1 MVKMLFDE
9 EIFQRLESLADQ
21 PEKTRSSFWEHELKD
36 FRFTSDGKMSGL
48 ICIGNL
54 SQKNSKIHKL
64 THWLL
69 QTPYRYFTKNSI
81 NFEMCY
87 TATKLV
93 AERQGRAVTLDMLRQ
108 TLSLAVIVDNLDLNK
123 CSGINLVI
131 GDGYGVMSSL
141 LKLLFPK
148 KLLVTINLSTPLLI
162 DLYYA
167 KKALPKEKFGLAETK
182 GDLNNMLKDKDLGL
196 IGITADN
203 LRILSAIDI
212 GFAANLHSMQEM
224 TNSVISSYFDILR
237 SNKNKGTTLYCCN
250 RIYKELYDGE
260 KIIFSE
266 YPWDKN
272 DKIIFDDI
280 CPWDNF
286 EYNLKPPFWHPNPNK
301 KQHRLVVLQA
311 TAN

>member
-1 MVKMLFDE
+1 MLFDE

-54 SQKNSKIHKL
+54 SQKNSKIHNL

-69 QTPYRYFTKNSI
+69 QTPYRYFTKNSK

-87 TATKLV
+87 NATKLV

-123 CSGINLVI
+123 CSGVNLVI

-167 KKALPKEKFGLAETK
+167 KQALPKEKFGLAETK
-182 GDLNNMLKDKDLGL
+182 GDLSNMLKDKEVGL

-250 RIYKELYDGE
+250 RIHKELYDGE

>member
-21 PEKTRSSFWEHELKD
+21 PEKTRSSFWEQELED
-36 FRFTSDGKMSGL
+36 FSFTSDGKMSGL

-54 SQKNSKIHKL
+54 SEKNSKAHNL

-69 QTPYRYFTKNSI
+69 QTPYRYFIKDSK
-81 NFEMCY
+81 NFETCY
-87 TATKLV
+87 NATKLV
-93 AERQGRAVTLDMLRQ
+93 AERQGMAVTLDMLRQ
-108 TLSLAVIVDNLDLNK
+108 TLSLAVIIDNLDLNT

-167 KKALPKEKFGLAETK
+167 KKALPEQKFGLAENK
-182 GDLNNMLKDKDLGL
+182 NDLNTMLKDTDLGL
-196 IGITADN
+196 LAVTADN
-203 LRILSAIDI
+203 LEILSAIDI

-224 TNSVISSYFDILR
+224 TNSVINSYFDILR
-237 SNKNKGTTLYCCN
+237 SNKNKGTILYCCN

-266 YPWDKN
+266 YPWKKN
-272 DKIIFDDI
+272 DEIIFDSI

-286 EYNLKPPFWHPNPNK
+286 EYNLKPPFWHTNPNK
-301 KQHRLVVLQA
+301 KQHRLVILE
-311 TAN
+311 TAAN

>member
-1 MVKMLFDE
+1 
-9 EIFQRLESLADQ
+9 
-21 PEKTRSSFWEHELKD
+21 
-36 FRFTSDGKMSGL
+36 
-48 ICIGNL
+48 
-54 SQKNSKIHKL
+54 
-64 THWLL
+64 
-69 QTPYRYFTKNSI
+69 
-81 NFEMCY
+81 
-87 TATKLV
+87 
-93 AERQGRAVTLDMLRQ
+93 
-108 TLSLAVIVDNLDLNK
+108 
-123 CSGINLVI
+123 
-131 GDGYGVMSSL
+131 
-141 LKLLFPK
+141 
-148 KLLVTINLSTPLLI
+148 
-162 DLYYA
+162 
-167 KKALPKEKFGLAETK
+167 
-182 GDLNNMLKDKDLGL
+182 MLKDKEVGL

-250 RIYKELYDGE
+250 RIHKELYDGE